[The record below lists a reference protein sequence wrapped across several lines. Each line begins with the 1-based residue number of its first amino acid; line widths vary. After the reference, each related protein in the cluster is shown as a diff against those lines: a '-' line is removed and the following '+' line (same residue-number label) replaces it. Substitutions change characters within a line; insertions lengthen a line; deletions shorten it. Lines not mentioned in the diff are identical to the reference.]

1 MTWLDKTPSAVVA
14 AFSAMI
20 PRLSAHES
28 RTRANEVA
36 IGRGIKPGTWIK
48 KQLQSWEKDARGGGS
63 LVKKAPGR
71 GELAAA
77 GIGLKVVKRG

>member
-1 MTWLDKTPSAVVA
+1 
-14 AFSAMI
+14 MI

-36 IGRGIKPGTWIK
+36 VARGIKGGDWIK
-48 KQLQSWEKDARGGGS
+48 RQLRVWEKDARGGGS

-71 GELAAA
+71 DELAAA
-77 GIGLKVVKRG
+77 GIRLKVVKRG